1 MKMPFTYILLSCIST
16 IALYAN
22 AQQPANA
29 EGFITAGHLRV
40 HFSQYGKGQPLFFI
54 HAGYLDSK
62 MWNEQVNFFSKYY
75 RVILFDLPHHGETS
89 GNDTTILIADVFKTV
104 MDSLHITQASFV

>member
-1 MKMPFTYILLSCIST
+1 MNYL
-16 IALYAN
+16 IALSFCIITLCSN
-22 AQQPANA
+22 AQPVT
-29 EGFITAGHLRV
+29 EGFIAAGHLRV

-104 MDSLHITQASFV
+104 MDS